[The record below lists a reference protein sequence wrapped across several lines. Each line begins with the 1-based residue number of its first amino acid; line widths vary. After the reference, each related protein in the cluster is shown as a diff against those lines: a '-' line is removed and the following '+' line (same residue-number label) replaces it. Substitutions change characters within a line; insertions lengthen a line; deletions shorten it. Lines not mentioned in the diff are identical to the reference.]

1 MSTPEAGSATMRV
14 DPAEVVRLKTRLEA
28 VRATVS
34 DFVLANSHALAA
46 VPFAEDVVSQEA
58 SQDFTENAGQ
68 AIDVT
73 RQFIDQLNLT
83 IEGLQGAVDTYN
95 LADDTHAM
103 TMRNLGSGIGQS

>member
-1 MSTPEAGSATMRV
+1 MPQGGATMRV

-34 DFVLANSHALAA
+34 DFVLANSHALAV
-46 VPFAEDVVSQEA
+46 VPFAEDDVSQDA
-58 SQDFTENAGQ
+58 AKDFTANADQ

-83 IEGLQGAVDTYN
+83 IEGLQGAVDTYQ

-103 TMRNLGSGIGQS
+103 AMKNLGTGIGR